1 MDPVTPAGTTPSIL
15 AGQTAQ
21 TPTPNTPTVT
31 EGTSTSVPAQGT
43 VNESSSGAGSQSLEI
58 NWFDGL
64 PAGLKAEKTLES
76 FKGKPISAVVESFV
90 QAQKSFGSRLPV
102 PLPTDKPE
110 ERAAK
115 IQRLQQELGC
125 PATPA
130 DYKFDL
136 PAYEQLGLEA
146 NEAQLSAFKEAAHK
160 MGLTNDQ
167 VREIVA
173 WQAQQEASSQPDRH
187 AAASSCIEAL
197 KTGDELNPG
206 WGSTM
211 PKFLALAKRAADMH
225 FSPEVQASLD
235 KAGFFNDANFIRGM
249 YKMGRALVEDNV
261 LVGEELDTSSGS
273 LTAQQ
278 ELDKIMD
285 DAKGPYYNERH
296 PKHIEVME
304 RALDLRRF
312 LAKQS

>member
-15 AGQTAQ
+15 AGQTA
-21 TPTPNTPTVT
+21 PTVT
-31 EGTSTSVPAQGT
+31 DSISTSAPAPGT
-43 VNESSSGAGSQSLEI
+43 ASGGSAAASSGSLEI

-64 PAGLKAEKTLES
+64 PDGLKAEKTLET
-76 FKGKPISAVVESFV
+76 FKGKPISAVVESYV

-115 IQRLQQELGC
+115 IQRLQQELGR

-136 PAYEQLGLEA
+136 PAYEQLGLQA
-146 NEAQLSAFKEAAHK
+146 NEAQLTAFKEAAHK

-173 WQAQQEASSQPDRH
+173 WQAQQEAASQPDRH
-187 AAASSCIEAL
+187 AAASSCVEAL
-197 KTGDELNPG
+197 KAGDELNPG

-211 PKFLALAKRAADMH
+211 PKFVALAKRAVDMH
-225 FSPEVQASLD
+225 FSPEVQGALD
-235 KAGFFNDANFIRGM
+235 KAGFFNDPNFIRGM

-261 LVGEELDTSSGS
+261 LVGEELDTSTGA

-278 ELDKIMD
+278 ELDKIMS
-285 DAKGPYYNERH
+285 DAKGPYFNDRH
-296 PKHIEVME
+296 PKHEETVN

-312 LAKQS
+312 IAKQA